1 MLGHFFPYCVLL
13 LRKCET
19 YVLGGSFVWRSAVR
33 YIWRKSR
40 KGMKT
45 TFTHF
50 RFLEYYIQSIAGKEG
65 IAPTK
70 KVLTSPC
77 SPAKIVNLPQLSPD
91 AKNVSSPLFAVPL
104 RFSSS
109 PMLEGGY
116 LLWRSSTYPR
126 GKVDSRLIAVLVPQQ
141 FLCVYC
147 HLLIS
152 FEWRQTQI

>member
-19 YVLGGSFVWRSAVR
+19 YVLGGSFVWDLLSGTIEENQERE
-33 YIWRKSR
+33 WKQL
-40 KGMKT
+40 
-45 TFTHF
+45 FTHF

-91 AKNVSSPLFAVPL
+91 AKNMSSPLFAVPL

-126 GKVDSRLIAVLVPQQ
+126 GKVDSRLIAVLIPQQ